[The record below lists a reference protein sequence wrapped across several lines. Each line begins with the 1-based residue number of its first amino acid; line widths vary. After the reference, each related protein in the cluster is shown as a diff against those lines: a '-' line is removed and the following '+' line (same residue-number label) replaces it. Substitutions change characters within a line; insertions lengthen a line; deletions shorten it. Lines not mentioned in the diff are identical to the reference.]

1 MRLEG
6 TMAKEKDIVEKA
18 ALSDGGHIISG
29 SQSIHM
35 WPGPDRLRYDLNE
48 NLFGPSPRVKE
59 AIKGFVDKVG
69 VNWYN
74 AFMRH
79 ECAEVIGRYAEVK
92 TENVFV
98 CNGSAEILVL
108 IAELFL
114 QPGDELLT
122 EYPTY
127 RVLLNYAKMYDS
139 DIVKVPQ
146 ADDFSTDHFAREFI
160 RKIGPKTKIVYICN
174 PTTFSSRVAHDA
186 IVEILEA
193 TRKPP
198 NPIVVI
204 DEAYYDCATHPFTN
218 KTVAGLIEKY
228 DNLIVTRTFSKGF
241 ALAGLRIGYALS
253 NRKTT
258 EGFNKYFSPL
268 GVNSLG
274 YVGAM
279 AAVADIGYYDKVRVD
294 LEASKAYLSEEFT
307 KLGLTVFPSYANFM
321 LARLPP
327 GIVNDRDGKK
337 GVWSL
342 LVDEGIY
349 VRNKSVMY
357 PDTDLCHDMLRVSP
371 GPREGCERLVGALK
385 RILKTSR

>member
-1 MRLEG
+1 MV
-6 TMAKEKDIVEKA
+6 KEKDIVEKA

-35 WPGPDRLRYDLNE
+35 APGPGRLRYDLNE
-48 NLFGPSPRVKE
+48 NLFGPSPKVKE
-59 AIKGFVDKVG
+59 AIKGFVDEVG

-74 AFMRH
+74 AFMRK
-79 ECAEVIGRYAEVK
+79 ESAETIARYAGVK

-108 IAELFL
+108 IAEIFL

-127 RVLLNYAKMYDS
+127 RVLLNYAKVYGS
-139 DIVKVPQ
+139 DIVKVRQ

-160 RKIGPKTKIVYICN
+160 GKIGPKTKMLYICN
-174 PTTFSSRVAHDA
+174 PTTFSSRVSHDA
-186 IVEILEA
+186 LVEILEA
-193 TRKPP
+193 SKRPP
-198 NPIVVI
+198 HPIVVI

-253 NRKTT
+253 CRKNT
-258 EGFNKYFSPL
+258 ESFNKIFSPL

-274 YVGAM
+274 YVGSM
-279 AAVADIGYYDKVRVD
+279 AALDDLGYYEKVRQD
-294 LEASKAYLSEEFT
+294 LEASKAYLAGEFV

-327 GIVNDRDGKK
+327 GIVNDHDGRK

-357 PDTDLCHDMLRVSP
+357 PDTDLCHDMIRISP
-371 GPREGCERLVGALK
+371 GSREGCERLVGALK
-385 RILKTSR
+385 RILKSFT